1 MWGLVYTKRDYKDTT
16 EYNARIDG
24 ILTLKAIHIY
34 TYIYLYAYTY
44 LHTHIFLNNC
54 ENLNVK

>member
-34 TYIYLYAYTY
+34 TYICLYAYTY
-44 LHTHIFLNNC
+44 IF
-54 ENLNVK
+54 K